1 MLVRRDMKLF
11 WASVS
16 LCPAWDKGR
25 PKSAPLHLLL
35 NLETPMSATASPALA
50 PSTNA
55 LIDERIGWLDAEMD
69 ASLASASPDLA
80 LYGWSRYHLG
90 WQNEALQELS
100 PAERRKHGG
109 KRLRGVLTILACEAV
124 GGAGREAAAGGAA
137 VEFIHNFSL
146 VHDDVEDNDAERRHR
161 LTVWKL
167 WGIPHAINVGS
178 NMQAMVDVA
187 VLRLA
192 DRVSAA
198 TVVRSFQVITRA
210 ILLMT
215 EGQYLDMA
223 AQDAAEMPRDDYF
236 RMIGGKTAALTEAS
250 LRLGAVLGT
259 EDAARVEAL
268 ARFGREFGLAF
279 QCRDDYLGIWGDP
292 ALTGK
297 PVASDLIQG
306 KRSLPVVEALAAAP
320 VETEQG
326 GRLRIALRERDV
338 ETTLALMETL
348 GTAARV
354 RERVATH
361 TTAAVA
367 ALDAAAV
374 NNPHGEAIRDIA
386 RFALGRES

>member
-1 MLVRRDMKLF
+1 
-11 WASVS
+11 
-16 LCPAWDKGR
+16 
-25 PKSAPLHLLL
+25 
-35 NLETPMSATASPALA
+35 MSATANPILA
-50 PSTNA
+50 PATNA
-55 LIDERIGWLDAEMD
+55 LIEERIEWLDAEME
-69 ASLASASPDLA
+69 AALSSASQDLS

-90 WQNEALQELS
+90 WHDESLRELS

-124 GGAGREAAAGGAA
+124 GGSGATAAAGGAA
-137 VEFIHNFSL
+137 IEFIHNFSL

-161 LTVWKL
+161 PTVWKL

-192 DRVSAA
+192 DRFPAE
-198 TVVRSFQVITRA
+198 TVVRAFRVITRA

-223 AQDAAEMPRDDYF
+223 AQDAAEMPRDEYF

-292 ALTGK
+292 TLTGK
-297 PVASDLIQG
+297 PVASDLLQG
-306 KRSLPVVEALAAAP
+306 KRSLPVVEALTAAAP
-320 VETEQG
+320 DTEQG
-326 GRLRIALRERDV
+326 KRLRHALQVRDV
-338 ETTLALMETL
+338 ETTLALLETL
-348 GTAARV
+348 DTAARV
-354 RERVATH
+354 RERVEAH
-361 TTAAVA
+361 TAAAVA

-374 NNPHGEAIRDIA
+374 SGPHGDAIRDIA